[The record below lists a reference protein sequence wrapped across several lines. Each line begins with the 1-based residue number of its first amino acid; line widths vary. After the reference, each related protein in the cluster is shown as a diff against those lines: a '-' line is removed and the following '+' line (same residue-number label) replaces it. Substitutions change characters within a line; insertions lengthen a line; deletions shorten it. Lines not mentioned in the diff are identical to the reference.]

1 MGLVIEG
8 EYYSKSRDAG
18 PYVPPSIPSD
28 RYKDNYA
35 LIQWDKPTTGED
47 EDERGQGDTS
57 GG

>member
-18 PYVPPSIPSD
+18 PYVPPSFPS
-28 RYKDNYA
+28 KEFTENYD
-35 LIQWDKPTTGED
+35 LIRWDKPTTATGED
-47 EDERGQGDTS
+47 KD